1 MTQTQTVAAGD
12 DASNIPILQTERLEI
27 RPLRADD
34 LDACHQLNR
43 DVGWTDAAL
52 SDAENRARRAS
63 WLDWTI
69 ASYRE
74 LERLHQPPIGE
85 RAVVD
90 RSTGR
95 FVGMVGLVPCLA
107 PFAQLPSFGG
117 IEHARASAE
126 LGLFWAISPAR
137 QRQGLASEAAAA
149 LIDYAFAVRNVGR
162 LIATTEYDNA
172 GSIGV
177 MRRLGMTI
185 ERNPFPDPFYLQ
197 VVGRLEAGER
207 P

>member
-1 MTQTQTVAAGD
+1 LTDSHTDAAGSD
-12 DASNIPILQTERLEI
+12 DLGVPILTTERLTI
-27 RPLRADD
+27 RPLRLDD

-52 SDAENRARRAS
+52 SDAENHARRAT
-63 WLDWTI
+63 WLDWTL

-85 RAVVD
+85 RAVVE

-107 PFAQLPSFGG
+107 PFDQLPSRGAK
-117 IEHARASAE
+117 EHARATAE
-126 LGLFWAISPAR
+126 LGLFWAISPSR
-137 QRQGLASEAAAA
+137 QKLGLASEAAAA
-149 LIDYAFAVRNVGR
+149 LIGHVFKVRRVAR
-162 LIATTEYDNA
+162 VIATTDYDNA
-172 GSIGV
+172 ASIGV

-185 ERNPFPDPFYLQ
+185 ERNPFADPFYLQ
-197 VVGRLEAGER
+197 VVGRLNAEDWT
-207 P
+207 